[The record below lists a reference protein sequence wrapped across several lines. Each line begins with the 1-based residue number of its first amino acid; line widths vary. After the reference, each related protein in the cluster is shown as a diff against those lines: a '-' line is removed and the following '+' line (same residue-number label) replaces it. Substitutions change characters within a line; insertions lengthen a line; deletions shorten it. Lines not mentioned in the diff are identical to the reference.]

1 MAQEPENQNNAG
13 LEELEE
19 LTQQDRISQ
28 IQFNESELH
37 SFNASD
43 IFELKEEEKP
53 RRSLFGK
60 RSRRKATVRIRR
72 EIFDDGQ

>member
-1 MAQEPENQNNAG
+1 MAQEPENQKNAG

-28 IQFNESELH
+28 IQFNEPELH

-43 IFELKEEEKP
+43 IFELKEEEKKKP
-53 RRSLFGK
+53 PPLPLWQALQAQGHGPDPPGDF
-60 RSRRKATVRIRR
+60 
-72 EIFDDGQ
+72 